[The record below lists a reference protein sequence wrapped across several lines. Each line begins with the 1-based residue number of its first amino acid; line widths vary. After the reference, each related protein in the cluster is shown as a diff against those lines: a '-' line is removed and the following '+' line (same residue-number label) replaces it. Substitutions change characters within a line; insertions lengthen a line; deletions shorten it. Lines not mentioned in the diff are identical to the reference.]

1 VYCIELDFGLRLD
14 TAPADLEDGSAS
26 GVRAARRSGA
36 AGAALRAPIQAG
48 RTLHVTWQCPAGRAG
63 WDRPISIPGQENA
76 MRRSRG
82 FSLIELLVVVAII
95 SLLVGITMPSFKE
108 ARRLARKTVCQKNLQ
123 SIGQGTLA
131 YLQIHQDTF
140 PWVCRLPSYE
150 AEAASDAGRDPYVPL
165 PKALVQ
171 EMKGKSEVYLCPAD
185 RNLKSTDTIHAE
197 RYYDNEG
204 ISYEWESRLN
214 GIHISYKN
222 MRLFDGLLTP
232 PPSDV
237 WMLYDFEAYHGG
249 EAVRGSLNVLYVDLH
264 VRSDKS
270 KGWAVGEIPT
280 SW

>member
-1 VYCIELDFGLRLD
+1 
-14 TAPADLEDGSAS
+14 
-26 GVRAARRSGA
+26 
-36 AGAALRAPIQAG
+36 
-48 RTLHVTWQCPAGRAG
+48 
-63 WDRPISIPGQENA
+63 

-95 SLLVGITMPSFKE
+95 SLLVGITMPSFRE

-123 SIGQGTLA
+123 SIGLGVLA
-131 YLQIHQDTF
+131 YLQTNQDTF

-150 AEAASDAGRDPYVPL
+150 EQAAINETRSQYVPL

-171 EMKGKSEVYLCPAD
+171 EMRGKSEVYMCPAD
-185 RNLKSTDTIHAE
+185 RNLKSTPAIPTE

-214 GIHISYKN
+214 GIHLNYKK

-237 WMLYDFEAYHGG
+237 WMLFDFEAYHGG
-249 EAVRGSLNVLYVDLH
+249 DAKRGSLNVLYVDLH
-264 VRSDKS
+264 VKSDNSRSGS
-270 KGWAVGEIPT
+270 TVGMTPT
-280 SW
+280 F